1 MLPWAA
7 AVKKKP
13 PPETAPVA
21 RSMSTGRDSMRVDDE
36 ADLDAVRVLD
46 HLVQRAV
53 SVGASDIHLEPKR
66 RALRVRFRIDGVMA
80 DQGTLPR
87 ELAPAVVT
95 RVKVLGRMDMTIR
108 RLPQDGQFSLEL
120 DDGRLVHLRAS
131 TFPAIHGETLVMRVL
146 LSHELIAMN
155 ALGMNDT
162 VLFAAQRLLTLS
174 SGLIIVCGP
183 TGSGKTSTLYSMLE
197 QLNTQDLSVV
207 TLEDPIEVEFA
218 EVTQGQTNVRAGFS
232 FASGLRAI
240 LRQDPDVIMVGE
252 MRDAETAQIALQA
265 ALTGHLVLSTLHT
278 SNTLETITRIID
290 LGAEPWI
297 VANALQAILAQRLV
311 RVLCTCAESFALPN
325 DITAGP
331 DDDRVVLARGT
342 PIRRTLGCETC
353 HDTGYVGRTGIFE
366 VLELDDAVR
375 DLIRS
380 RAGSR
385 EFRAH
390 LDRQRGSTLRE
401 AGLLRVEAGQ
411 TSLDEVLRVT

>member
-1 MLPWAA
+1 
-7 AVKKKP
+7 
-13 PPETAPVA
+13 
-21 RSMSTGRDSMRVDDE
+21 MSTGRDSMRVDDE

-53 SVGASDIHLEPKR
+53 SVGASAIHLEPKR